1 MSAPRCAGAGRLT
14 LAGSP
19 VTKIVKGYVGGV
31 SMSDLR
37 RLFDREA
44 REAYAVLT
52 KDQGEIGPGGGR
64 IRRFTYRVRLLL
76 AGMASKLSP
85 ARRLLFISSLIAWVL
100 GFLQIKAS
108 VDSHAVRVETSPL
121 FFSLS
126 ILGLAFLLALEL
138 VDRIRVRDELEV
150 ARALQL
156 ELLPRATPSLPGYQ
170 VAHSYRTANEVGG
183 DYYDFLPLPDGRF
196 VIVIGDAS
204 GHGMASGLLMAI
216 ANATLKLAIDLDPS
230 PARVLALLNTVMC
243 RTGNRRSFMTM
254 FYGVLTPAS
263 GGLEYA
269 CAGHPFPFLRR
280 VDGSVVELGRGG
292 LPLGI
297 RAGLEIVPES
307 VTIQPGDTLSLY
319 TDGLPEAP
327 NRAGEAFGY
336 DRLRVLVTGGG
347 APQAVHDRVLG
358 AFHSFIGEEP
368 LRDDACLV
376 VINRG

>member
-1 MSAPRCAGAGRLT
+1 
-14 LAGSP
+14 
-19 VTKIVKGYVGGV
+19 
-31 SMSDLR
+31 MSDVR

-52 KDQGEIGPGGGR
+52 KDQGDADLAAGR
-64 IRRFTYRVRLLL
+64 LKRFFHRARLIFR
-76 AGMASKLSP
+76 GMASKLSP
-85 ARRLLFISSLIAWVL
+85 VRRLLFVSSLLAGVL
-100 GFLQIKAS
+100 GFLQIRAS
-108 VDSHAVRVETSPL
+108 ADSQGVQVDTSPL

-126 ILGLAFLLALEL
+126 ILGLIFLLALEL

-156 ELLPRATPSLPGYQ
+156 ELLPRAAPSLPGYQ

-196 VIVIGDAS
+196 AIVIGDAS

-230 PARVLALLNTVMC
+230 PAKVIWLLNTVMC

-254 FYGVLTPAS
+254 FYGVLDPAS
-263 GGLEYA
+263 GALEYV
-269 CAGHPFPFLRR
+269 CAGHPFPLLRR
-280 VDGSVVELGRGG
+280 ADGSVIELGRGG

-297 RAGLEIVPES
+297 RVDLEIAPEA
-307 VTIQPGDTLSLY
+307 IRIEPGDVVSLY

-336 DRLRVLVTGGG
+336 DRLRALVAAGGP
-347 APQAVHDRVLG
+347 PQKVHDRVLG
-358 AFHSFIGEEP
+358 AFRAFLGDEP

-376 VINRG
+376 VISRS